1 MCPEFWDKRAGP
13 GLSALSIQ
21 NKGRPST
28 GVTIDWVSEGLR
40 KGPCKQQLYY
50 KPALLLYTSCHE
62 AQVPT
67 TTFTPT
73 WKSVHHHSTA
83 NKIFL
88 IWYCCSLQSKIWD
101 KESATVFQRQK
112 KQTNKGKT
120 KTQTQFLNQF
130 RKQYISTFA
139 NHFWKQSWSV
149 GWIPADGLSQSQE
162 TTGGFLQVRSRQ
174 FWKSRVWDTEGLE

>member
-1 MCPEFWDKRAGP
+1 M
-13 GLSALSIQ
+13 
-21 NKGRPST
+21 
-28 GVTIDWVSEGLR
+28 
-40 KGPCKQQLYY
+40 
-50 KPALLLYTSCHE
+50 KPKSLQLLLHPHGSLYITT
-62 AQVPT
+62 AQPIKYFSSGIAVACKVRSET
-67 TTFTPT
+67 RR
-73 WKSVHHHSTA
+73 A
-83 NKIFL
+83 
-88 IWYCCSLQSKIWD
+88 LQYFKD
-101 KESATVFQRQK
+101 EK

-174 FWKSRVWDTEGLE
+174 FWKSRVWDTEGLELRSTAASAWAANHPGKNLIKGNIPQHPHFDDGRSYQNKCLPNISSHP